1 MLVAIMVALPGGPG
15 FAILAAAEPLT
26 VPVSGETP
34 ENFES
39 SCFQAGGQPFE
50 IHDSSGGIATSVCE
64 FSDGGVN
71 ECNWSAGTCSYGIET
86 RVQPTP
92 RSPLDDVSVDPDDLG
107 GILDDSTAPPA
118 EETAA
123 PATEPAAEKTAEPA
137 TEPAAEKTAEP
148 ATEPAAEETADGA
161 RPTDVST
168 AEASSQTG
176 PAGGSAVG
184 DQSGQSASAEE
195 PASLTILA
203 FACEPGYD
211 PFALDADPAQECS
224 EPTDGVP
231 FALTGDGT
239 DMTRSAGDD
248 GDGTATFQE
257 LAPGVYRLTGQPPS
271 WGGVAF
277 VHDCASSVRS
287 FDDAAFFPLA
297 MVGPTG
303 TIGLTLLP
311 GETLECGWYQ
321 VAAGS

>member
-1 MLVAIMVALPGGPG
+1 LFTLLLVTITSTLLGGAGLAVPAVAAPIQGDTEGL
-15 FAILAAAEPLT
+15 
-26 VPVSGETP
+26 TP
-34 ENFES
+34 EVFEDV
-39 SCFQAGGQPFE
+39 CFEGGGQPFE
-50 IHDSSGGIATSVCE
+50 ITDDNGNVTSSVCE
-64 FSDGGVN
+64 HADGLVS
-71 ECNWSAGTCSYGIET
+71 ECNWGQDTCT
-86 RVQPTP
+86 WNQPARVQPTP
-92 RSPLDDVSVDPDDLG
+92 RSPLDDVSVDPDDLEG
-107 GILDDSTAPPA
+107 VLDDSTAPAATEPPA
-118 EETAA
+118 EE
-123 PATEPAAEKTAEPA
+123 TAEPA
-137 TEPAAEKTAEP
+137 TEPAAEETAEP

-277 VHDCASSVRS
+277 VHDCVSSVRS

-303 TIGLTLLP
+303 TISLTLLP